1 MHFLVFSSY
10 LFIIILKINKYRINI
25 ILLLTIIKCYILYW
39 IISINFS
46 ISFIS
51 INLYSNLNLYV
62 TILINNKFYPLSW
75 FITTIVILI
84 SSIVIFNSI
93 NYLSIIQSYSF
104 IFYITLF
111 ELSMI
116 SFVVSHDIIIT
127 SFYWD
132 LLGLISY
139 LPINFWSSKINC
151 GIKAV
156 LYNKI
161 GDNFSLFLLILFYS
175 FLSFISYYPEL
186 SYSIFLM
193 FAIIGWYAFNSFF
206 TTYYILLT
214 FCRFYMIFSLYII
227 YSLVLIIFLSD
238 VYY

>member
-46 ISFIS
+46 ISIIS
-51 INLYSNLNLYV
+51 INLYSNLNLYL

-93 NYLSIIQSYSF
+93 NYLSLIESYSF

-111 ELSMI
+111 QLSMI
-116 SFVVSHDIIIT
+116 SFVLSHDIIIT

-186 SYSIFLM
+186 SYSIFLP
-193 FAIIGWYAFNSFF
+193 FAIIWWLIFNSFY
-206 TTYYILLT
+206 TTFNILIL
-214 FCRFYMIFSLYII
+214 
-227 YSLVLIIFLSD
+227 
-238 VYY
+238 